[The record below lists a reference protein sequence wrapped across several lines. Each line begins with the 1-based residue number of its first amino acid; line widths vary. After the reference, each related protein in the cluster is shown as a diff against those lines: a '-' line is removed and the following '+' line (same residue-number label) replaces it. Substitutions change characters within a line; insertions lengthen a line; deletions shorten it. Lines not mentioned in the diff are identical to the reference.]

1 MSSIDLIVFIGYLLG
16 TLFLSVIFFSKK
28 RTSKSF
34 TLGSGRTPQWVVTLS
49 IFATFVSS
57 ISYLAL
63 PGSAYGSN
71 WNAFVFSL
79 SIPVAVLITVR
90 YFIPVYRKIN
100 SSSAYTY
107 MEQRFGP
114 WAKIYVSLCY
124 LSTQLMR
131 VGTIIY
137 LLALAVNMILG
148 WDMVTVI
155 IFTGAFVTAYSIIG
169 GIEAVLWTDAIQGI
183 VLILGAI
190 FCVGILLLG
199 MPEGISQLF
208 EIAEEENKFS
218 LGDFGGSISK
228 PTFWVVFIY
237 GIFINLQNFGIDQN
251 YIQRYMVSSSDAS
264 AKKSAFYGGM
274 LYLPVSAVFL
284 FIGTALYAYYK
295 VNSGLPGN
303 LINAPDKVF
312 PHFIVT
318 ELPHGVSGLLIAS
331 IFAAGMSTISTSFNS
346 ASTVLLSD
354 YFKKNTTEKQKL
366 WFLYIST
373 FTICLISISIAL
385 VMIDVR
391 NILDVWWKY
400 ASILSGGMLGL
411 FLLGIF
417 SNLKSNMHAI
427 IGLFVG
433 ILAIVVMTL
442 YTTIFP
448 NSEPFAHSY
457 LTTVVGTL
465 AIFLSGILLYL
476 IREKKRISK
485 K

>member
-1 MSSIDLIVFIGYLLG
+1 MKSIDLIVFVCYLLG
-16 TLFLSVIFFSKK
+16 TLYLSVIFFSKK

-34 TLGSGRTPQWVVTLS
+34 TLGSGKTPQWVVTLS

-79 SIPVAVLITVR
+79 SIPIAALITVR
-90 YFIPVYRKIN
+90 YFIPVYRRIN

-114 WAKIYVSLCY
+114 WAKIYVSICY
-124 LSTQLMR
+124 ISTQLMR

-137 LLALAVNMILG
+137 LLALAINMILG
-148 WDMVTVI
+148 WDMITVI
-155 IFTGAFVTAYSIIG
+155 VFTGVFVTIYSIIG

-183 VLILGAI
+183 VLILGAV
-190 FCVGILLLG
+190 FCVAILLVD
-199 MPEGISQLF
+199 MPEGPVQLF
-208 EIAEEENKFS
+208 KVAIEDNKFS
-218 LGDFGGSISK
+218 FGDFDGSINE
-228 PTFWVVFIY
+228 PTFWVVLIY

-251 YIQRYMVSSSDAS
+251 YIQRYMVSSSETN

-274 LYLPVSAVFL
+274 LYLPVSAIFL

-295 VNSGLPGN
+295 VKNGLPED
-303 LINAPDKVF
+303 LINTPDKVF
-312 PHFIVT
+312 PHFIVN
-318 ELPHGVSGLLIAS
+318 ELPQGVSGLLIAS

-346 ASTVLLSD
+346 TSTVLLTD
-354 YFKKNTTEKQKL
+354 YFKKNAVENKKL
-366 WFLYIST
+366 WFLYGST
-373 FTICLISISIAL
+373 VVICLISIIIAL
-385 VMIDVR
+385 VMIDVK

-417 SNLKSNMHAI
+417 SNVKTNKNAI
-427 IGLFVG
+427 LGLIVG
-433 ILAIVVMTL
+433 ILAILILTL
-442 YTTIFP
+442 YPVLFP
-448 NSEPFAHSY
+448 EREPLTHSY
-457 LTTVVGTL
+457 LTTVIGTL
-465 AIFLSGILLYL
+465 SIFLTGILMYFLKE
-476 IREKKRISK
+476 IKR
-485 K
+485 

>member
-1 MSSIDLIVFIGYLLG
+1 MKSIDLIVFVCYLLG
-16 TLFLSVIFFSKK
+16 TLYLSVIFFSKK

-34 TLGSGRTPQWVVTLS
+34 TLGSGKTPQWVVTLS

-79 SIPVAVLITVR
+79 SIPIAALITVR
-90 YFIPVYRKIN
+90 YFIPVYRRIN

-114 WAKIYVSLCY
+114 WAKIYVSICY
-124 LSTQLMR
+124 ISTQLMR

-137 LLALAVNMILG
+137 LLALAINMILG
-148 WDMVTVI
+148 WDMITVIVFTGVFVTV
-155 IFTGAFVTAYSIIG
+155 YSIIG

-183 VLILGAI
+183 VLILGAV
-190 FCVGILLLG
+190 FCVAILLVD
-199 MPEGISQLF
+199 MPEGPVQLF
-208 EIAEEENKFS
+208 KVAIEDNKFS
-218 LGDFGGSISK
+218 FGDFDGSINE
-228 PTFWVVFIY
+228 PTFWVVLIY

-251 YIQRYMVSSSDAS
+251 YIQRYMVSSSETN

-274 LYLPVSAVFL
+274 LYLPVSAIFL

-295 VNSGLPGN
+295 VKNGLPEDLVN
-303 LINAPDKVF
+303 SPDKVF
-312 PHFIVT
+312 PHFIVN
-318 ELPHGVSGLLIAS
+318 ELPEGVSGLLIAS

-346 ASTVLLSD
+346 TSTVLLTD
-354 YFKKNTTEKQKL
+354 YFKKNAVENKKL
-366 WFLYIST
+366 WFLYGST
-373 FTICLISISIAL
+373 VVICLISIIIAL
-385 VMIDVR
+385 VMIDVK

-417 SNLKSNMHAI
+417 SNVKTNKNAI
-427 IGLFVG
+427 LGLIVG
-433 ILAIVVMTL
+433 ILAILILTL
-442 YTTIFP
+442 YPVLFP
-448 NSEPFAHSY
+448 EREPLTHSY
-457 LTTVVGTL
+457 LTTVIGTL
-465 AIFLSGILLYL
+465 SIFLTGILMYFLKE
-476 IREKKRISK
+476 IKR
-485 K
+485 

>member
-1 MSSIDLIVFIGYLLG
+1 MSSIDFIVFIGYLFG

-28 RTSKSF
+28 RTSMSF
-34 TLGSGRTPQWVVTLS
+34 TLGSGRTPQWVITLS

-124 LSTQLMR
+124 ISTQLMR

-155 IFTGAFVTAYSIIG
+155 VFTGVFVTAYSIIG

-183 VLILGAI
+183 VLILGAA
-190 FCVGILLLG
+190 FCVGILILG
-199 MPEGISQLF
+199 MPEGTSQLF
-208 EIAEEENKFS
+208 RIAIEDHKFS
-218 LGDFGGSISK
+218 LGDFGGSIIE

-274 LYLPVSAVFL
+274 LYIPVSAVFL

-295 VNSGLPGN
+295 VNSELPEN
-303 LINAPDKVF
+303 MINTPDKVF

-346 ASTVLLSD
+346 TSTVLLSD
-354 YFKKNTTEKQKL
+354 YFKKRASEKQKL
-366 WFLYIST
+366 WFLYGST
-373 FTICLISISIAL
+373 LSICLICISIAL
-385 VMIDVR
+385 VMIDVK

-411 FLLGIF
+411 FFLGIF
-417 SNLKSNMHAI
+417 SNLKNNVHAI
-427 IGLFVG
+427 IGLLVG
-433 ILAIVVMTL
+433 ILVIVVLTL
-442 YTTIFP
+442 YTIIFP
-448 NSEPFAHSY
+448 DREPLAHSY
-457 LTTVVGTL
+457 LTTVVGTVT
-465 AIFLSGILLYL
+465 IFLSGILLYFFGRK
-476 IREKKRISK
+476 REDL
-485 K
+485 

>member
-1 MSSIDLIVFIGYLLG
+1 MKSIDLIVFVCYLLG
-16 TLFLSVIFFSKK
+16 TLYLSVIFFSKK

-34 TLGSGRTPQWVVTLS
+34 TLGSGKTPQWVVTLS

-79 SIPVAVLITVR
+79 SIPIAALITVR
-90 YFIPVYRKIN
+90 YFIPVYRRIN

-114 WAKIYVSLCY
+114 WAKIYVSICY
-124 LSTQLMR
+124 ISTQLMR

-137 LLALAVNMILG
+137 LLALAINMILG
-148 WDMVTVI
+148 WDMITVI
-155 IFTGAFVTAYSIIG
+155 VFTGVFVTIYSIIG

-183 VLILGAI
+183 VLILGAV
-190 FCVGILLLG
+190 FCVAILLVD
-199 MPEGISQLF
+199 MPEGPVQLF
-208 EIAEEENKFS
+208 KVAIEDNKFS
-218 LGDFGGSISK
+218 FGDFDGSINE
-228 PTFWVVFIY
+228 PTFWVVLIY

-251 YIQRYMVSSSDAS
+251 YIQRYMVSSSETN

-274 LYLPVSAVFL
+274 LYLPVSAIFL

-295 VNSGLPGN
+295 VKNGLPED
-303 LINAPDKVF
+303 LINTPDKVF
-312 PHFIVT
+312 PHFIVN
-318 ELPHGVSGLLIAS
+318 ELPQGVSGLLIAS

-346 ASTVLLSD
+346 TSTVLLTD
-354 YFKKNTTEKQKL
+354 YFKKNAVENKKL
-366 WFLYIST
+366 WFLYGST
-373 FTICLISISIAL
+373 VVICLISIIIAL
-385 VMIDVR
+385 VMIDVK

-417 SNLKSNMHAI
+417 SNVKTNKNAI
-427 IGLFVG
+427 LGLIVG
-433 ILAIVVMTL
+433 ILAILILTL
-442 YTTIFP
+442 YPVLFP
-448 NSEPFAHSY
+448 EREPLTHSY
-457 LTTVVGTL
+457 LTTVIGTL
-465 AIFLSGILLYL
+465 AIYLTGILMYFLKE
-476 IREKKRISK
+476 IKR
-485 K
+485 